1 MKAMF
6 RSLGVFNYR
15 LWFIG
20 ALISNVG
27 AWMQSTAQDW
37 VVLTELTDN
46 DATAVGFTMACQFGP
61 PLVLAGVAGA
71 IADRFDRRRVLLL
84 TQSVL
89 GLLSLLIGVLLLLDV
104 LTLPIMLAI
113 ALAVGVMNA
122 IDNPARQAFVTD
134 VVNRQN
140 ASNAIA
146 LNSTS

>member
-1 MKAMF
+1 
-6 RSLGVFNYR
+6 
-15 LWFIG
+15 
-20 ALISNVG
+20 
-27 AWMQSTAQDW
+27 
-37 VVLTELTDN
+37 
-46 DATAVGFTMACQFGP
+46 QFGP

-140 ASNAIA
+140 A
-146 LNSTS
+146 